1 MPDQVF
7 CLHVLPWMFIKQF
20 WRTLWLQ
27 ADKFPR
33 VHKRPSYSMPLT
45 TPVNLKELLCPYPYL
60 ICMYAYT
67 YKISVFIQTQTC
79 KTARGE
85 VWIYIRTELEL
96 VWCSLQQH
104 SAPGSVQE
112 QGCRVLEWLG
122 PLLEGNSSIC
132 RSYLI
137 HTGGWWWDTDLLPG
151 LGNHFLPGPP
161 KTSKS
166 LGKWVPVFTSLS
178 QPKRLKWWWEP
189 L

>member
-1 MPDQVF
+1 MYMANLGRALTNQGWNQMILRVLSNVTPSDSVILGGFLEGISVSHSKQQALLCPDQVF
-7 CLHVLPWMFIKQF
+7 CLHVLPWMFIKRF

-45 TPVNLKELLCPYPYL
+45 TPVNLKELLCPYPCL

-104 SAPGSVQE
+104 SA
-112 QGCRVLEWLG
+112 L
-122 PLLEGNSSIC
+122 
-132 RSYLI
+132 
-137 HTGGWWWDTDLLPG
+137 DL
-151 LGNHFLPGPP
+151 F
-161 KTSKS
+161 KS
-166 LGKWVPVFTSLS
+166 RAV
-178 QPKRLKWWWEP
+178 EC
-189 L
+189 